1 MDNVFIGNINGA
13 SSSEILKS
21 EYLKNIVNEEMNRI
35 TAERNNSENNPIDI
49 MFIGYQ
55 EATSPMEEV
64 KDTFEKGTI
73 EEKTR
78 SKNYIDMFLN
88 YKHNYKN
95 LQTEDELYD
104 IINNISSER
113 DSVLFIKNVNKFT
126 SIDKLLKAK
135 FDAMAKSGKNLIIV
149 SSLADY

>member
-35 TAERNNSENNPIDI
+35 TAERNNSENNTIDI
-49 MFIGYQ
+49 IFIGFQ

-64 KDTFEKGTI
+64 RNAFDKGTI

-78 SKNYIDMFLN
+78 SKN
-88 YKHNYKN
+88 
-95 LQTEDELYD
+95 
-104 IINNISSER
+104 
-113 DSVLFIKNVNKFT
+113 
-126 SIDKLLKAK
+126 
-135 FDAMAKSGKNLIIV
+135 
-149 SSLADY
+149 